1 MLDRWSLRQKAWK
14 KQLYLTFL
22 ERRTIQKAEALH
34 WTSDEERQHSGVA
47 NASTRGFVLPLG
59 LPHAAYQNL
68 PASTDFVEKRPW
80 LRGRKMIL
88 FLGRLHPKKQ
98 PDVVIHA
105 FHAIHREFPEAS
117 LVLAGTGEQGYLNL
131 LQKLVRQLGLESHVL
146 FLGMLKGREVQEAY
160 VAATLFVLPSLDEN
174 FGLAVA
180 EAMAAGCPVVIS
192 RQVALSKEIEKY
204 SAGIVI
210 EAEVDGVSRA
220 FRRLLEDSALRQS
233 MGRNGREFVL
243 KKLTWDKIA
252 EQMVEVYQDIL
263 QGTRTNAA
271 WR

>member
-1 MLDRWSLRQKAWK
+1 M
-14 KQLYLTFL
+14 
-22 ERRTIQKAEALH
+22 
-34 WTSDEERQHSGVA
+34 
-47 NASTRGFVLPLG
+47 
-59 LPHAAYQNL
+59 
-68 PASTDFVEKRPW
+68 
-80 LRGRKMIL
+80 
-88 FLGRLHPKKQ
+88 
-98 PDVVIHA
+98 
-105 FHAIHREFPEAS
+105 
-117 LVLAGTGEQGYLNL
+117 
-131 LQKLVRQLGLESHVL
+131 
-146 FLGMLKGREVQEAY
+146 
-160 VAATLFVLPSLDEN
+160 AATLFVLPSLDEN

-252 EQMVEVYQDIL
+252 EQMVGVYQDIL